1 MFLSRRKVFL
11 IFRKFFMFV
20 SFFKS
25 AVRLSAITIAL
36 STSLAFFS
44 MQSAVAADQCT
55 TTNSS
60 TANAALSI
68 GAQGALLASQMING
82 VLITE
87 GQIGAMADRILWTE
101 LQIGAMA
108 NRIVYVTQF
117 SQTNSITAIYMLMNP
132 VYLGKVDGQYK
143 YSGTLVQVPSK
154 PFGW

>member
-1 MFLSRRKVFL
+1 MFLSRFSALVRQASSVF
-11 IFRKFFMFV
+11 
-20 SFFKS
+20 
-25 AVRLSAITIAL
+25 AL
-36 STSLAFFS
+36 VVGFALLPQQA
-44 MQSAVAADQCT
+44 AVAADQCT
-55 TTNSS
+55 TSNSS
-60 TANAALSI
+60 TANAAISI
-68 GAQGALLASQMING
+68 GASGALVASQIING

-117 SQTNSITAIYMLMNP
+117 SQTNSITAIYLFTNP

-143 YSGTLVQVPSK
+143 YSGTLVQIPSK

>member
-1 MFLSRRKVFL
+1 MFSKRFSTLVSKYTAVYALVLGLAVLSQQ
-11 IFRKFFMFV
+11 
-20 SFFKS
+20 
-25 AVRLSAITIAL
+25 T
-36 STSLAFFS
+36 
-44 MQSAVAADQCT
+44 AVAADQCT
-55 TTNSS
+55 TNNSS
-60 TANAALSI
+60 TANAAISM
-68 GAQGALLASQMING
+68 GASGALIASQLING

-117 SQTNSITAIYMLMNP
+117 SQTNSIVAIYLFTNP

-143 YSGTLVQVPSK
+143 YSGTLIQVPSK